1 MRVIVDVRP
10 KERRKSDDEQ
20 ERAYRDD
27 VAQRLAALEKKFD
40 DKLRVVQ
47 SKLDAKARV
56 IDKLVNIVARDA
68 SSELQTLRA
77 VRDELTQAMQA

>member
-1 MRVIVDVRP
+1 MRVAWTGFGQFQGVEANPSAVL
-10 KERRKSDDEQ
+10 
-20 ERAYRDD
+20 
-27 VAQRLAALEKKFD
+27 AQRLAALEKKFD

-56 IDKLVNIVARDA
+56 IDNLVNIVARDA
-68 SSELQTLRA
+68 SGELQTLRA